1 MRIKLSTKL
10 YSISGLSVF
19 GLVFITAIS
28 AYVIDQQNKAVVHLQ
43 QTESAQLNDA
53 LDAKISLAEAVR
65 AYKNYLIRK
74 DEKQVR
80 LFKEQI
86 EKLEGSL
93 KDLER
98 LADSEQ
104 EKSEV
109 ARARQELNKY
119 RTSIDT
125 LITARAADN
134 DIVHVDATLAK
145 GIDRP
150 LETALRQVESTARK
164 NSLENSLAL
173 RSKAKQYLWAQIL
186 LSTFISAIVAIF
198 GFLIARKLTMR
209 LHWFFQ
215 VISKVAD
222 NDLTARVQVR
232 ADDELGDMGKNFN
245 RMTQNMETTIQSVQ
259 KAILQ
264 LTDES
269 RMLSSGAKSMA
280 GDAEEIAAQ
289 VSAVATAGEEMA
301 ATSTE
306 IAQNCNAAAQ
316 SSNNANTTALAGAG
330 VVEKTVEVMNRIANK
345 VKDSARSVE
354 SLGARSDQI
363 DAIVGTI
370 EDIAD
375 QTNLLALNAAI
386 EAARAGEQGRG
397 FAVVADEVRALAE
410 RTTKATKE
418 IGEMIKAIQNETK
431 EAVIVMEEGV
441 NEVEIGTAE
450 AGKSGEALHEILN
463 QINSVT
469 MQVSQMATA
478 AEQQTAT
485 TSEIS
490 GNIHQITEVARK
502 SATLAHSSNEAANRL
517 LKLAE
522 TIQDN
527 IGQFRTEESGRY

>member
-19 GLVFITAIS
+19 GLCFITAIS
-28 AYVIDQQNKAVVHLQ
+28 AYVINQQNKAAVQ
-43 QTESAQLNDA
+43 IEQTESAQLNDA
-53 LDAKISLAEAVR
+53 LKAKISLAEAVR

-86 EKLEGSL
+86 SKLEGLLSDFE
-93 KDLER
+93 K
-98 LADSEQ
+98 LADTAQ

-109 ARARQELNKY
+109 AAARQELNKY

-125 LITARAADN
+125 LVTVRSTDN
-134 DIVHVDATLAK
+134 DIVRVDATQAK

-150 LETALRQVESTARK
+150 LETALKQMEDTAQKSSQESSQT
-164 NSLENSLAL
+164 L
-173 RSKAKQYLWAQIL
+173 RTKAKQYLWAQII
-186 LSTFISAIVAIF
+186 LSSIVSAIVAIF
-198 GFLIARKLTMR
+198 GFFIGHKLTKR
-209 LHWFFQ
+209 LHWFSQ

-222 NDLTARVQVR
+222 NDLTARITVR

-245 RMTQNMETTIQSVQ
+245 RMAQNMETTIQTVQ

-269 RMLSSGAKSMA
+269 RALSSGSESIA

-345 VKDSARSVE
+345 VKDSSRSVE

-418 IGEMIKAIQNETK
+418 IGEMIKAIQNETR
-431 EAVIVMEEGV
+431 EAVSVMEEGV
-441 NEVEIGTAE
+441 REVEIGTSE
-450 AGKSGEALHEILN
+450 AGKSGEALREILN

-502 SATLAHSSNEAANRL
+502 SASLAHSSNESANRL

-522 TIQDN
+522 TIQDD